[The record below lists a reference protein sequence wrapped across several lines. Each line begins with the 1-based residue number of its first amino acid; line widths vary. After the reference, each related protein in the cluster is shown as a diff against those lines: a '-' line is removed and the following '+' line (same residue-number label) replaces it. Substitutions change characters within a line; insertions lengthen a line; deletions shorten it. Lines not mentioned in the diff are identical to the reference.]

1 MLNSLLQLSVSS
13 FHIMTEPTHYMV
25 LPYKSA
31 GPYVFGKKARKS
43 DLDPSK
49 TFKGEIMVIILGALW
64 TIDQQNTPGYKK
76 KAM

>member
-1 MLNSLLQLSVSS
+1 MS
-13 FHIMTEPTHYMV
+13 
-25 LPYKSA
+25 
-31 GPYVFGKKARKS
+31 GKKARKR

-76 KAM
+76 KGDVQ